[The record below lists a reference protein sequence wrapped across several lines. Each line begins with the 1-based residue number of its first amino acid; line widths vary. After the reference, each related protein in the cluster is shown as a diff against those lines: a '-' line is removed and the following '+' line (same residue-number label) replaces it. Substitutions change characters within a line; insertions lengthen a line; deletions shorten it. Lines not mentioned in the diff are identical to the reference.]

1 MVKTAGFCPS
11 EAGWY
16 SSIYYCRSQQTG
28 LRSGYTIPETEDVK
42 AAKWRLPEDPYHDTI
57 FELRDPGPGH
67 EASALAKEEWMRYEE
82 ISPTSATSED
92 AVQEREAREE
102 WAQK

>member
-1 MVKTAGFCPS
+1 MCT
-11 EAGWY
+11 Y
-16 SSIYYCRSQQTG
+16 NDR
-28 LRSGYTIPETEDVK
+28 
-42 AAKWRLPEDPYHDTI
+42 I
-57 FELRDPGPGH
+57 FTLRDPGRDH
-67 EASALAKEEWMRYEE
+67 EASALAKEEWMSYEE